1 MGDQHGNSGEGE
13 LNHLTMAAGEQ
24 ALALFRQFTREE
36 ISAKELQTELVG
48 LGTEG
53 IIARHWESLTA
64 DPERT
69 PCFEVLQL
77 LNSLAGELEYQ
88 VERYGESSLWDD
100 LNELQTA
107 VRRLRGVEP
116 TET

>member
-1 MGDQHGNSGEGE
+1 MGDQHESPGEAE
-13 LNHLTMAAGEQ
+13 LNRLAMTAGEQ

-36 ISAKELQTELVG
+36 VSAKELQTRLVG
-48 LGTEG
+48 LGTEA

-64 DPERT
+64 GPERV

-77 LNSLAGELEYQ
+77 LSSLAGELEYQ

-100 LNELQTA
+100 LTELQAA
-107 VRRLRGVEP
+107 VRRLRPVEP
-116 TET
+116 R